1 MLQFIRDQATGWIA
15 WVIVILICIPF
26 ALWGLNEFQG
36 GATQQ
41 SVANVNGTDIGL
53 YTYQRAYQTQR
64 QQLQR
69 IFGGQ
74 LPSVYNEERLRQDTL
89 NQMVND
95 ELIIQIGVNSGMRIG
110 DQQLAET
117 IQTLPLFNSE
127 TGFTTEQYMAFL
139 QSRGLSAEGFE
150 IDMRRSLLSQQL
162 ITGIRASSIVTKST
176 LEQALRLDNEKR
188 RFVTLS
194 VAPPAG
200 DVPVANETQM
210 QAYFEAHQDQYVV
223 PEQVKIEY
231 IELSRN
237 AIADQISL
245 DESELLKIYEES
257 RDNFGTAEQRQVR
270 HILVQVESG
279 ADDAASE
286 LAKQKILTIAERIK
300 QGEDF
305 AELAKT
311 ESDDPGS
318 SANGGDLGFFG
329 KNVMDPA
336 FEASAFSLD
345 KGQVSEPVRSSFGWH
360 LIEVT
365 GIQKGKIKSFEE
377 VREVLLTNYRND
389 QADQIFAEQI
399 DQLATIAYEQP
410 ESLQPAADALGIE
423 VKQSEYFSRQG
434 LAGNPIL
441 SDARVLTT
449 AFTPELRSDGHN
461 SELLEL
467 GADTVVVLRPLEHKE
482 SHPQKFADVRDQIA
496 TALRIEATKKQ
507 SATLGDAIVQTLES
521 GVSREQTAQQHA
533 LKWTEEKHL
542 TRKAIGEVSPK
553 VLEKVFKMPK
563 PADSSV
569 RYSGLVDDDGG
580 YTVIALLSVD
590 VIGQG
595 EEGAADK
602 VQVEQTL
609 ASSLG
614 EQAFSAVVN
623 SIRDRSDV
631 QTFAENITATER
643 Y

>member
-41 SVANVNGTDIGL
+41 SVANVNGTEIGL
-53 YTYQRAYQTQR
+53 YTYQRAFQTQR

-74 LPSVYNEERLRQDTL
+74 LPSVYNEERLREDTL
-89 NQMVND
+89 KQMVND
-95 ELIIQIGVNSGMRIG
+95 ELIIQVGVNSGMRIG
-110 DQQLAET
+110 DRQLAEA

-162 ITGIRASSIVTKST
+162 ITGIRRSEIVTKST
-176 LEQALRLDNEKR
+176 LDRALRMDNEKR

-194 VAPPAG
+194 VAPPAK
-200 DVPVANETQM
+200 DIPAADQAQM
-210 QAYFEAHQDQYVV
+210 QAYFDAHKDQYVV

-231 IELSRN
+231 IELSRK
-237 AIADQISL
+237 AIADQVDL
-245 DESELLKIYEES
+245 EESDLLKLYEEN
-257 RDNFGTAEQRQVR
+257 RDNFGTAEHRQVR

-279 ADDAASE
+279 ADEATTE
-286 LAKQKILTIAERIK
+286 LAKEKILAIADRIN

-336 FEASAFSLD
+336 FESAAFSLD

-365 GIQKGKIKSFEE
+365 EIQKGKVKSFEE
-377 VREVLLTNYRND
+377 VREVLLSNYRND

-399 DQLATIAYEQP
+399 DLLATIAYEQP
-410 ESLQPAADALGIE
+410 ESLQPAAQALGVE

-434 LAGNPIL
+434 LPGSQVL
-441 SDARVLTT
+441 SDARVLST
-449 AFTPELRSDGHN
+449 AFTPELRSDGNN

-467 GADTVVVLRPLEHKE
+467 GADTVVVLRTVEHQD
-482 SHPQKFADVRDQIA
+482 SRPQKFEEVTDKIV
-496 TALRIEATKKQ
+496 TSLRIEATQKL
-507 SATLGDAIVQTLES
+507 SATLGDSIVEALKS
-521 GVSREQTAQQHA
+521 GESRERTAQQHA
-533 LKWTEEKHL
+533 LKWSEEKHL
-542 TRKAIGEVSPK
+542 TRKALGEVSPT
-553 VLEKVFKMPK
+553 VLEKIFKMPK
-563 PADSSV
+563 PSV
-569 RYSGLVDDDGG
+569 ALASYAGLPDADGG
-580 YTVIALLSVD
+580 YTVIALLNVEI
-590 VIGQG
+590 IGQG

-602 VQVEQTL
+602 AQVEQTL
-609 ASSLG
+609 ASSMG
-614 EQAFSAVVN
+614 EQAFSAMVK
-623 SIRDRSDV
+623 SFRDRSEV
-631 QTFAENITATER
+631 QTFVENITATDR